1 MFEFLKRL
9 FVSKRLRVDVG
20 ISRLVTACFGDKLKA
35 ERLINYELGR
45 MPSITRE
52 EAIRRAVERL
62 EDDRR

>member
-9 FVSKRLRVDVG
+9 FFSKRPEVDIG
-20 ISRLVTACFGDKLKA
+20 FSRLVTACFGDGSKA
-35 ERLINYELGR
+35 ERLIKYEFGR